1 MFLGEYTHNL
11 DSKGRLTI
19 PSKFRDQL
27 AAGLVVTRNPAD
39 RCLLVMPMAEWEILT
54 AKVKEL
60 PLTNPGSALLRR
72 ALFSAAEDL
81 SPDKQGRILIS
92 QRLRD
97 FAQIADEVLVV
108 GMDNYVELWEP
119 GSWDAQVMQQI
130 DNRELTAELFA
141 ALNI

>member
-39 RCLLVMPMAEWEILT
+39 RCLLVMPMTEWEILT

-119 GSWDAQVMQQI
+119 GSWDAQVLQQI